1 MTNKK
6 TMIIAIFETKP
17 WEESM
22 IKRELKGQRLL
33 FFKEPIQKVPLKK
46 YQSAEVITG
55 FITSKI
61 DAKIIKSLPKLKL
74 IATRSTGF
82 DHIDLKTAAEK
93 KVKVVNVPTYGENT
107 VAEHAFA
114 LILNLSRNVHKSY
127 LRSLKKDYSIEGL
140 KGFDLQDKTIGII
153 GCGHIGLHV
162 IRIARGF
169 GMDVLVYDINRDKF
183 LSETLNFKYASL
195 NELLKK
201 SDVIS
206 MHLPYCKTTHHIINK
221 KNIKLIKKGAILV
234 NTARGGL
241 IETEAL
247 IQALDKN
254 ILKGVGLDVLE
265 EENLLLEEHHITKR
279 QKNNN
284 KEMILLLQDHKLLKK
299 DNVIYSTH
307 IAFYSQEA
315 VDRITKTT
323 IENIKAFIK
332 GKIENEVKG

>member
-1 MTNKK
+1 
-6 TMIIAIFETKP
+6 MIIAIFETKP
-17 WEESM
+17 WEETL
-22 IKRELKGQRLL
+22 IKKELKGQKLL
-33 FFKEPIQKVPLKK
+33 FFKEPIQKVPIKK

-61 DAKIIKSLPKLKL
+61 DAKIINQLPKLKL

-82 DHIDLKTAAEK
+82 DHIDLKAARQRKITVE
-93 KVKVVNVPTYGENT
+93 NVPTYGENT

-127 LRSLKKDYSIEGL
+127 LRSLKNNYSIDGL

-153 GCGHIGLHV
+153 GCGHIGLHM

-169 GMDVLVYDINRDKF
+169 AMDVLVYDINRDKF

-195 NELLKK
+195 KELLKK

-206 MHLPYCKTTHHIINK
+206 LHLPYCKATHHIINK
-221 KNIKLIKKGAILV
+221 KNIKLIKPGAILI

-241 IETEAL
+241 IETSALIEAL
-247 IQALDKN
+247 NNKK
-254 ILKGVGLDVLE
+254 LKGVGLDVIE
-265 EENLLLEEHHITKR
+265 EENLLLEEHHLHHR
-279 QKNNN
+279 QKRSN
-284 KEMILLLQDHKLLKK
+284 KELSLLIKDHKLLNK
-299 DNVIYSTH
+299 DNVIYTPH

-323 IENIKAFIK
+323 IENIKSFSK
-332 GKIENEVKG
+332 GKLQNEVKC

>member
-1 MTNKK
+1 
-6 TMIIAIFETKP
+6 MIIAIFETKP
-17 WEESM
+17 WEEAL
-22 IKRELKGQRLL
+22 IKKELKGQKLL
-33 FFKEPIQKVPLKK
+33 FFKEPIQKVPIKK

-61 DAKIIKSLPKLKL
+61 DAKIINQLPKLKL

-82 DHIDLKTAAEK
+82 DHIDLKAARQRKITVE
-93 KVKVVNVPTYGENT
+93 NVPTYGENT

-127 LRSLKKDYSIEGL
+127 LRSLKNNYSIDGL

-153 GCGHIGLHV
+153 GCGHIGLHM

-169 GMDVLVYDINRDKF
+169 AMDVLVYDINRDKF

-206 MHLPYCKTTHHIINK
+206 LHLPYCKATHHIINK
-221 KNIKLIKKGAILV
+221 KNIKLIKPGAILI

-241 IETEAL
+241 IETSAL
-247 IQALDKN
+247 IEALDKK
-254 ILKGVGLDVLE
+254 IIKGAGLDVLE
-265 EENLLLEEHHITKR
+265 EENLLLEEHHLAHREKA
-279 QKNNN
+279 NS
-284 KEMILLLQDHKLLKK
+284 KEMAVLIKDHKLLKK
-299 DNVIYSTH
+299 DNVIYTPH

-315 VDRITKTT
+315 VDRITKMT
-323 IENIKAFIK
+323 IENIKNFSK
-332 GKIENEVKG
+332 GKINNEVRC

>member
-1 MTNKK
+1 MN
-6 TMIIAIFETKP
+6 IAIFETKP
-17 WEESM
+17 WEQDM
-22 IKRELKGQRLL
+22 FKKELKGQKIT

-46 YQSAEVITG
+46 FKNTNVITS

-61 DAKIIKSLPKLKL
+61 DAKIIKELPNLKL

-82 DHIDLKTAAEK
+82 DHIDLKQSTAQ

-114 LILNLSRNVHKSY
+114 LILNLSRNVFKSY

-140 KGFDLQDKTIGII
+140 KGFDLQDKTIGVV
-153 GCGHIGLHV
+153 GCGHIGLHL

-183 LSETLNFKYASL
+183 LSETLNFKYVGL

-206 MHLPYCKTTHHIINK
+206 MHLPYCKATHHIINK
-221 KNIKLIKKGAILV
+221 KNIKLIKKGAILI

-241 IETEAL
+241 VDTSAL
-247 IQALDKN
+247 IEALDKK
-254 ILKGVGLDVLE
+254 ILRGIGLDVLE
-265 EENLLLEEHHITKR
+265 GENLLLEEHHMLHREKS
-279 QKNNN
+279 NN
-284 KEMILLLQDHKLLKK
+284 KEMAMLIKDHKLLAK
-299 DNVIYSTH
+299 DNVIYTPH

-323 IENIKAFIK
+323 IENIKSFIK
-332 GKIENEVKG
+332 GKTVNEVKAL

>member
-1 MTNKK
+1 MT
-6 TMIIAIFETKP
+6 IAIFETKP
-17 WEESM
+17 WEELM
-22 IKRELKGQRLL
+22 IKKELKGQKLL
-33 FFKEPIQKVPLKK
+33 FFTKPIQEIPIKK
-46 YQSAEVITG
+46 YQTANIITS

-61 DAKIIKSLPKLKL
+61 DGNIIKQLPNLKL

-82 DHIDLKTAAEK
+82 DHIDLKTAK
-93 KVKVVNVPTYGENT
+93 QKRIKVVNVPTYGENT

-127 LRSLKKDYSIEGL
+127 LRTLKKDYSIEGL

-153 GCGHIGLHV
+153 GCGHIGLHM

-169 GMDVLVYDINRDKF
+169 AMDVLVYDINRDKF

-206 MHLPYCKTTHHIINK
+206 LHLPYCQATHHIINQ
-221 KNIKLIKKGAILV
+221 KNIKLIKPGAILI

-241 IETEAL
+241 VETEAL
-247 IQALDKN
+247 IKAIDKK
-254 ILKGVGLDVLE
+254 IIKGVGLDVIE
-265 EENLLLEEHHITKR
+265 EENLLLEEHHLAHREKTNS
-279 QKNNN
+279 KNLA
-284 KEMILLLQDHKLLKK
+284 ILIKDHKLIKK
-299 DNVIYSTH
+299 DNVIYTPH

-323 IENIKAFIK
+323 IENIKNFTK
-332 GKIENEVKG
+332 GKMQNEVCLR

>member
-1 MTNKK
+1 MT
-6 TMIIAIFETKP
+6 IAIFEVKP
-17 WEESM
+17 WEELM
-22 IKRELKGQRLL
+22 IKKELKGQKLL
-33 FFKEPIQKVPLKK
+33 FFTKPIQEIPIKK
-46 YQSAEVITG
+46 YQTANIITS

-61 DAKIIKSLPKLKL
+61 DGNIIKQLPNLKL

-82 DHIDLKTAAEK
+82 DHIDLKTAK
-93 KVKVVNVPTYGENT
+93 QKRIKVVNVPTYGENT

-127 LRSLKKDYSIEGL
+127 LRTLKKDYSIEGL

-153 GCGHIGLHV
+153 GCGHIGLHM

-169 GMDVLVYDINRDKF
+169 AMDVLVYDINRDKF

-206 MHLPYCKTTHHIINK
+206 LHLPYCQATHHIINQ
-221 KNIKLIKKGAILV
+221 KNIKLIKPGAILI

-241 IETEAL
+241 VETEAL
-247 IQALDKN
+247 IKAIDKK
-254 ILKGVGLDVLE
+254 IIKGVGLDVIE
-265 EENLLLEEHHITKR
+265 EENLLLEEHHLAHREKTNS
-279 QKNNN
+279 KNLA
-284 KEMILLLQDHKLLKK
+284 ILIKDHKLIKK
-299 DNVIYSTH
+299 DNVIYTPH

-323 IENIKAFIK
+323 IENIKNFTK
-332 GKIENEVKG
+332 GKMQNEVCLR